1 VNEILP
7 KEKGFQSSKDPLVD
21 SSSFYCSLHTG
32 RSGIPLFPRFLDPFL
47 VVNIASNTL
56 FYLGWINKTL
66 SFIATM
72 AKTNKPPL
80 KKAMVGKIVLTN
92 PKENRK
98 VSAAVSSLLAETS
111 PLVSTPSTVS
121 SRSSMDFFSAS
132 SPSSLFAVSKSPL
145 TYDSN

>member
-1 VNEILP
+1 MNEILP

-21 SSSFYCSLHTG
+21 SSSFYCFLHTG

-80 KKAMVGKIVLTN
+80 KKAVVGKLVLTI

-111 PLVSTPSTVS
+111 PRWFLPHQQCHLDLRWT
-121 SRSSMDFFSAS
+121 FFRRHRHRRCLLYQSHH
-132 SPSSLFAVSKSPL
+132 LFC
-145 TYDSN
+145 